1 MVKRNPLSFL
11 IIASSISYMIQYE
24 NSSVLGNPY
33 FPLDKLNRKNE
44 GILKRTLP
52 RERYLDKINLEI
64 IDQEKKINLEIIDQ
78 KIFQPFI
85 LFLCKNLRNN
95 KELTKKDIETIQ
107 KTDPEVI
114 LSLIELMLHSTQK
127 TYTINAG
134 IFLLRNSPEIK
145 ISNMSKMASFMKILG
160 VKNFYRSNLLKK
172 DLIIALSKSILFY
185 PFITMLPLSKEE
197 STIIMGDDSNKMILE
212 CLEKIANESR
222 EIIESGTKIKNNIQ
236 KSGFAE
242 NKMKLKNALK
252 EIYENNK

>member
-44 GILKRTLP
+44 GILKITLP
-52 RERYLDKINLEI
+52 KERFLDEINLET
-64 IDQEKKINLEIIDQ
+64 IDQE

-85 LFLCKNLRNN
+85 LFLCKKLRNN

-114 LSLIELMLHSTQK
+114 LSLIELMLHSTKK